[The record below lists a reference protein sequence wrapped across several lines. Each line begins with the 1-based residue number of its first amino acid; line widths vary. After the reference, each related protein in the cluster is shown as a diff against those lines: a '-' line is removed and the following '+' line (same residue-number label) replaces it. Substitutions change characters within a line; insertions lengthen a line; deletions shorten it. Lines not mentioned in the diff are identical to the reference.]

1 MSNKDQSPD
10 NDQSAENTIS
20 KTQLKKQAH
29 RLQDLAREIAEMPV
43 SKRDALDLPPALLA
57 AIDESKRITSHIAA
71 KRHTQYMGKL
81 LANCDY
87 QSIEQQM
94 QQDEAKNAHFQ
105 VRDAIINQWLDAF
118 KDHEKALNAHL
129 YDTYPHETLNELR
142 NLIRNYRKKPEPPHS
157 KKLFKALRE
166 LDNQEPLPPVGQL
179 GIMLS

>member
-1 MSNKDQSPD
+1 MSNKDQSP
-10 NDQSAENTIS
+10 NSDQSVENTLS

-29 RLQDLAREIAEMPV
+29 GLQDLAREIAELPAK
-43 SKRDALDLPPALLA
+43 KRDALNLPPALIA

-81 LANCDY
+81 LAKCDY
-87 QSIEQQM
+87 QSIEQQL

-105 VRDAIINQWLDAF
+105 VRDAIINQWLTAYI
-118 KDHEKALNAHL
+118 DHEKTLNAYL
-129 YDTYPHETLNELR
+129 YEHFPHETLNELR
-142 NLIRNYRKKPEPPHS
+142 NLVRNYLKKPEPPHS

-179 GIMLS
+179 DVKLS

>member
-10 NDQSAENTIS
+10 NDQSTESTLS

-29 RLQDLAREIAEMPV
+29 RLQDLAREITEMPAT
-43 SKRDALDLPPALLA
+43 KREALDLPPALIA

-105 VRDAIINQWLDAF
+105 VRDAIINQWLEAF
-118 KDHEKALNAHL
+118 KDHEKELNAYL
-129 YDTYPHETLNELR
+129 YDHYPHETLNELR
-142 NLIRNYRKKPEPPHS
+142 NLVRNYRKKPEPPHS

-166 LDNQEPLPPVGQL
+166 LDNKEKLPPIGQL
-179 GIMLS
+179 GVG

>member
-1 MSNKDQSPD
+1 MSNKDQSPE
-10 NDQSAENTIS
+10 NDPATENAVS

-29 RLQDLAREIAEMPV
+29 RLQDLAREIAELPAA
-43 SKRDALDLPPALLA
+43 KREVLDLPAAFEA
-57 AIDESKRITSHIAA
+57 AIEESKRITSHIAA
-71 KRHTQYMGKL
+71 KRHNQYMGKI
-81 LANCDY
+81 LAKCDY

-105 VRDAIINQWLDAF
+105 VRDAIINQWLEAF
-118 KDHEKALNAHL
+118 KDHEKELNAHL

-142 NLIRNYRKKPEPPHS
+142 NLIRNYKKKPEPPHS

-179 GIMLS
+179 GVKLD